1 MPQFTNL
8 KAPAEGAAITR
19 KNGRLIVPD
28 CPIIPFIEGDG
39 TGRDIWRASVRVFDS
54 AVKKAFD
61 GQRRVVWLE
70 AMAGEKAKDATGEWL
85 PADTL
90 EAAKTYKV
98 AIKGPLT
105 TPVGGGIRSLNVTLR
120 QVLEA
125 RVATRGGSRYHR
137 DILPRI
143 VAGAAF
149 LFLEDLPPANDLAFA
164 ALSNAWQPL
173 HEDLVRLDAVDD
185 VDLGVAMGS
194 RTK

>member
-1 MPQFTNL
+1 MWT
-8 KAPAEGAAITR
+8 
-19 KNGRLIVPD
+19 
-28 CPIIPFIEGDG
+28 
-39 TGRDIWRASVRVFDS
+39 
-54 AVKKAFD
+54 
-61 GQRRVVWLE
+61 
-70 AMAGEKAKDATGEWL
+70 
-85 PADTL
+85 
-90 EAAKTYKV
+90 TY
-98 AIKGPLT
+98 L
-105 TPVGGGIRSLNVTLR
+105 PVGDVADYALVSETTRSDDPEQAKRIETRWKAVCGEGITLR